1 MPILLPEP
9 EKYICTTSNK
19 SIHLI
24 MNISIDTK
32 ISQKPIGSLNF
43 LSKLVDLSQVQ
54 EMVTDAEGNPISP
67 RYKII

>member
-1 MPILLPEP
+1 
-9 EKYICTTSNK
+9 
-19 SIHLI
+19 